1 VRLSIRGVSIVMHEQ
16 TADHWCP
23 IQLSIPRTDDTPDT
37 PVPLVTTFLAS
48 GLRPTSDSPMR
59 YDLHLKILSLRER
72 HGIFHFREHLERV
85 TDLDDILIVDIGQ
98 RDGVLVAWA
107 TWNSQIPGSVRDYQA
122 TGILSVTRPP
132 SPRPGSRSCIYRRLS
147 SRSSAGTPGSSSP
160 SHQGHSKEQNQGD
173 Q

>member
-122 TGILSVTRPP
+122 TGDPLRDEAPEPETWVAFVHLPSTVEPILGRNAGIKLTVT
-132 SPRPGSRSCIYRRLS
+132 PR
-147 SRSSAGTPGSSSP
+147 T
-160 SHQGHSKEQNQGD
+160 
-173 Q
+173 